1 MTRSLF
7 AIAIISM
14 LALSFCSD
22 NPTVPAGQGTLKIS
36 LTDAPARYDAVNITF
51 SEISAH
57 IDSNWINVT
66 VDTQTVNLL
75 DYSNGNTIE
84 IGTATVPAGRYSQV
98 RIKILNAEVVVDGAS
113 QPVTVPSGSQSGLKL
128 LANFEIVEGTT
139 HEVVLDFDAN
149 RSIVSTGPPS
159 NPRSYILKPTIRII
173 SEPLTGSIF
182 GNVSNFQHLPVAFA
196 LSGPDTITST
206 QVSATGGAFR
216 LPFLPAGDYTVTF
229 EDTLNQSA
237 VVQNV
242 DVVPGMEKGVGEI
255 LLQ

>member
-1 MTRSLF
+1 
-7 AIAIISM
+7 
-14 LALSFCSD
+14 
-22 NPTVPAGQGTLKIS
+22 
-36 LTDAPARYDAVNITF
+36 
-51 SEISAH
+51 
-57 IDSNWINVT
+57 
-66 VDTQTVNLL
+66 
-75 DYSNGNTIE
+75 
-84 IGTATVPAGRYSQV
+84 
-98 RIKILNAEVVVDGAS
+98 
-113 QPVTVPSGSQSGLKL
+113 
-128 LANFEIVEGTT
+128 
-139 HEVVLDFDAN
+139 
-149 RSIVSTGPPS
+149 
-159 NPRSYILKPTIRII
+159 LKPTIRII

-206 QVSATGGAFR
+206 QVSVTGGAFR